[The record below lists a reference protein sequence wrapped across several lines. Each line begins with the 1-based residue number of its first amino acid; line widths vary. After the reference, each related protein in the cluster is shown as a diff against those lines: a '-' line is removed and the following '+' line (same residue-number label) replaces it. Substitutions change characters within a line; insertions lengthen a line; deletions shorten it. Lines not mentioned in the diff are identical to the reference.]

1 MKIFTNK
8 NFIQKLIIAIVCIIM
23 LNFCAVPKV
32 QAGWGGSMMGVVTDF
47 VAAIADVAASLVQF
61 GVTGEWKWAVD
72 DSGTGEPASEDYFA
86 RKDNFK
92 YPILQISP
100 ELIFANEIQL
110 LDANFIQDVQESDKY
125 VLGLEDDQPLR
136 TLRNIISG
144 WYVTLRTIAIV
155 GLLSVLIYIG
165 IRIIISSTA
174 DDKAKYKQRLMDW
187 VVAFCLLFFMHYI
200 MAAVLSVVEK
210 VNTVLSTN
218 VGIYDG
224 IELEPEYYV
233 KYNRGANKP
242 DGSGVDNVTLG
253 SIQDGQL
260 SYDNTLNGH
269 ILGETV
275 KINESTST
283 IYTHEQEG
291 NVTIEYKDSNNK
303 KTITIKTKVGSPAT
317 LTVELDLYKLDGVDY
332 VIGGKA
338 TSTNVDILPIES
350 INARL
355 NAIKELL
362 RENNMD
368 VSSTGSLDSDIV
380 DTYVGR
386 EQSKGIEN
394 TKMMRSANGANVRVS
409 SAALDNGSRILYFTN
424 YARLFLNNNSAD
436 ENVPISIAYL
446 IIYIALIVFT
456 VMFAIRYIKRVI
468 YIAFLT
474 LMAPMVALTYPLD
487 KIKDRKSTSLEYVV

>member
-1 MKIFTNK
+1 MKIFTKK
-8 NFIQKLIIAIVCIIM
+8 NFIQKLVIALVCVIM

-32 QAGWGGSMMGVVTDF
+32 QAGFGGMMMDYVTDF
-47 VAAIADVAASLVQF
+47 LTAIADVAASLVQF

-86 RKDNFK
+86 KKDNFK

-110 LDANFIQDVQESDKY
+110 LDANFIQDVQENDKY
-125 VLGLEDDQPLR
+125 ILGLEDDQPLR
-136 TLRNIISG
+136 TLRGIISG

-200 MAAVLSVVEK
+200 MAAVLSVVGQ
-210 VNTVLSTN
+210 VNKVLSTN

-224 IELEPEYYV
+224 IELQPQYYV
-233 KYNRGANKP
+233 KYTKKQGIKDPNGADGDSIREYEVKKVIGDVIENSFPVYKTYNTMESYLKDGTIKRTP
-242 DGSGVDNVTLG
+242 QYGENTYSSSVIYEADGEKLTINFETYTMDDGSKCIIKGTVATTNEDVFATIDIENYFALIAEKSEQFDTSPSDTSVD
-253 SIQDGQL
+253 S
-260 SYDNTLNGH
+260 
-269 ILGETV
+269 
-275 KINESTST
+275 
-283 IYTHEQEG
+283 
-291 NVTIEYKDSNNK
+291 
-303 KTITIKTKVGSPAT
+303 
-317 LTVELDLYKLDGVDY
+317 
-332 VIGGKA
+332 
-338 TSTNVDILPIES
+338 
-350 INARL
+350 
-355 NAIKELL
+355 
-362 RENNMD
+362 D
-368 VSSTGSLDSDIV
+368 VS
-380 DTYVGR
+380 DTYVGK

-394 TKMMRSANGANVRVS
+394 TKVIRSANGANIRIAG
-409 SAALDNGSRILYFTN
+409 AALDNGSRVLYFTN
-424 YARLFLNNNSAD
+424 YARLFLNNNTAD
-436 ENVPISIAYL
+436 KNIPISIAYM

-456 VMFAIRYIKRVI
+456 VVFAIRYIKRVI